1 MKDELTELMHS
12 EFTLSEEV
20 DVKNRVGSA
29 MQVVRTLGITESEL
43 PNILKRYNV
52 TMDDYNKWKDHWLN
66 LE

>member
-12 EFTLSEEV
+12 EFTISPEMEIC
-20 DVKNRVGSA
+20 NRVGSA
-29 MQVVRTLGITESEL
+29 MQSARILGKTEKEI

-52 TMDDYNKWKDHWLN
+52 TMDDYNKWKDHWQN